1 MNELEERRQEL
12 AEINREIQ
20 ELEETY
26 DIAMENDDD
35 LAEQRYIIHNK
46 IMLNYDKIIE
56 YKNEISRIN
65 SSEQDID
72 QLIYKTDLIRYK
84 IYSLKENIDQLKKE
98 KEELLLRSRELDDIM
113 DNIRIEIRERQEIQF
128 QLQQRIMELIF
139 IQNEDGQMVDYHEQ
153 MRLERL
159 EREGLGFEIRRPDN
173 VPLERKFEETLKWKE
188 IDFDDIP
195 DEMTTCPICMD
206 DFNEDDRIIQH
217 IRRDHQNGGCGN
229 VFHFSCI
236 NRAARGANP
245 NCPMCGRH
253 FGTH

>member
-26 DIAMENDDD
+26 DIARENDDD
-35 LAEQRYIIHNK
+35 LAEQRDIIYNK
-46 IMLNYDKIIE
+46 IILIYDKIEE
-56 YKNEISRIN
+56 YNNEIGRRI
-65 SSEQDID
+65 SSEQDIY
-72 QLIYKTDLIRYK
+72 QMIYKNALIRDK
-84 IYSLKENIDQLKKE
+84 IYSLEENIEQLNKE

-113 DNIRIEIRERQEIQF
+113 ENIRIEIRERQEIQF
-128 QLQQRIMELIF
+128 QLEQRIRELIF
-139 IQNEDGQMVDYHEQ
+139 RQNEDGQMVDYHEQ

-159 EREGLGFEIRRPDN
+159 EREGLGFEIHRPDN

-195 DEMTTCPICMD
+195 DEMTSCPICMD

>member
-1 MNELEERRQEL
+1 M

-20 ELEETY
+20 ELKETY
-26 DIAMENDDD
+26 NIAIENINY
-35 LAEQRYIIHNK
+35 LSEHYIQLH
-46 IMLNYDKIIE
+46 
-56 YKNEISRIN
+56 KNMS
-65 SSEQDID
+65 
-72 QLIYKTDLIRYK
+72 LIYKKNHEYYDELDELKSSDQDKDNIMYKNNLIMDK
-84 IYSLKENIDQLKKE
+84 LDISHKKIDQLKKQI
-98 KEELLLRSRELDDIM
+98 EELKINIRELEDIIN
-113 DNIRIEIRERQEIQF
+113 NIRIELEERRDIQF
-128 QLQQRIMELIF
+128 QLEQRIRELE
-139 IQNEDGQMVDYHEQ
+139 NEDGQMVDYHEQ

-159 EREGLGFEIRRPDN
+159 EREGLGFEIHRPDN

-195 DEMTTCPICMD
+195 DEMTSCPICMD

>member
-1 MNELEERRQEL
+1 M

-20 ELEETY
+20 ELKETY
-26 DIAMENDDD
+26 NIAIENINY
-35 LAEQRYIIHNK
+35 LSEHYIQLH
-46 IMLNYDKIIE
+46 
-56 YKNEISRIN
+56 KNMS
-65 SSEQDID
+65 
-72 QLIYKTDLIRYK
+72 LIYKKNHEYYDELDELKSSDQDKDNIMYKNNLIMDK
-84 IYSLKENIDQLKKE
+84 LDISHKKIDQLKKQI
-98 KEELLLRSRELDDIM
+98 EELKINIRELEDIIN
-113 DNIRIEIRERQEIQF
+113 NIRIELEERRDIQF
-128 QLQQRIMELIF
+128 QLEQRIRELE
-139 IQNEDGQMVDYHEQ
+139 NEDGQMVDYHEQ

-159 EREGLGFEIRRPDN
+159 EREGLGFEIHRPDN

>member
-26 DIAMENDDD
+26 NIAVENYYD
-35 LAEQRYIIHNK
+35 LGEQFTVLHNNILVIDNK
-46 IMLNYDKIIE
+46 IREYYMEIDRIHSSVQHMIE
-56 YKNEISRIN
+56 I
-65 SSEQDID
+65 
-72 QLIYKTDLIRYK
+72 IYKTDLIRDK
-84 IYSLKENIDQLKKE
+84 IDILYNEYIQLKKQRDE
-98 KEELLLRSRELDDIM
+98 IYIKIRELKDIM
-113 DNIRIEIRERQEIQF
+113 ENIRIELEECDNNQF
-128 QLQQRIMELIF
+128 QLQQRIRELE
-139 IQNEDGQMVDYHEQ
+139 NEDGQMVDYHEQ

-159 EREGLGFEIRRPDN
+159 EREGLGFEIHRPDN
-173 VPLERKFEETLKWKE
+173 VPLERKFDGNLKWKE

-195 DEMTTCPICMD
+195 DEMTSCPICMD